1 MLRIWQF
8 LFLMVIDVIKISY
21 QRNSYYMGNSYD
33 FHDWIQAMTEN
44 LFSRDVLSN
53 TVADNY
59 GWLLKCG

>member
-33 FHDWIQAMTEN
+33 FDDWIQAMTEK

-53 TVADNY
+53 TVVDNY